1 MIYITAKKVAF
12 TRLENYRLTSQ
23 NAAFCVHSL
32 AFSDCKIRRFP
43 FVFLTVNSS
52 FRSII
57 RQFSTTVNS
66 RKTSCFTGVH
76 RMVNAL
82 KTDCFPLFSRR
93 FPVIKQSVNWCLR
106 EFSRIYLMFTARL
119 THGIYIGC
127 FPMFSGV
134 SQLHNN
140 AFAGVFS
147 DFSCI
152 FSNSECAQNAR
163 KPPVFQR
170 SPDAKAIYR
179 PCKILS
185 LCQ

>member
-1 MIYITAKKVAF
+1 MGKGNTAKEVAF

-32 AFSDCKIRRFP
+32 AFSDCKIRGFP

-66 RKTSCFTGVH
+66 RKTSRFTGVH

-93 FPVIKQSVNWCLR
+93 FPVTKQSVNWCLR
-106 EFSRIYLMFTARL
+106 EFSLIYLTFTAQL
-119 THGIYIGC
+119 TYGIQ
-127 FPMFSGV
+127 V
-134 SQLHNN
+134 
-140 AFAGVFS
+140 
-147 DFSCI
+147 
-152 FSNSECAQNAR
+152 
-163 KPPVFQR
+163 VFQCFLVFPTYKTMHSLEFSLKSVGWR
-170 SPDAKAIYR
+170 
-179 PCKILS
+179 CFQIL
-185 LCQ
+185 L